1 MTGMSR
7 FSLRPIR
14 QDGVKA
20 NDRKCESEN
29 QYQYWVNTFERKN
42 RKSCHL

>member
-29 QYQYWVNTFERKN
+29 QYQYWVNTFGGKTEN
-42 RKSCHL
+42 VGHL